1 MAMKDYKMTAC
12 LKKRKEETWH
22 LSLLSFWLLSLPVIA
37 LIFGV
42 WVTVALFFCIFM
54 RFEKPRSALRFLNI
68 CLFSSNLY
76 ANKVPFVMVRCSLTV
91 LINEN
96 YYYCTFNLSSF

>member
-12 LKKRKEETWH
+12 LKKKRRN
-22 LSLLSFWLLSLPVIA
+22 
-37 LIFGV
+37 
-42 WVTVALFFCIFM
+42 VAPQPAEFLASISARYCFDIWGLGYSCFIFCIFM
-54 RFEKPRSALRFLNI
+54 RFEKPCSALRFLNT

-76 ANKVPFVMVRCSLTV
+76 ANEVPFVMVRCSLTV